1 MAWSKEA
8 TPEGGVIPPYLVLL
22 FPAIC
27 TTDPATRDQLAY
39 ALLLIR
45 EQQRHGGQGW
55 IDYDRAFRQQAA
67 SDPSLR
73 WNNLLPGLQAATI
86 LGQRSGQG
94 AFCTLC
100 RECDHTRA
108 QCALA
113 YLHPPVSNGPV
124 ALRDPGVRRRS
135 AVPNVCISWN
145 QGACTY
151 PGRCSYRHVYA
162 TCQQDHQ
169 AKDCAQTPEGSLY
182 KQRRSGNQ
190 PKSTVA

>member
-1 MAWSKEA
+1 MSSLPTWCYCFL
-8 TPEGGVIPPYLVLL
+8 GYL
-22 FPAIC
+22 AIR

-39 ALLLIR
+39 ARLLIR

-67 SDPSLR
+67 SDPSSR

-113 YLHPPVSNGPV
+113 YLHPLVSNGP
-124 ALRDPGVRRRS
+124 AASRDPGVRRRS

-151 PGRCSYRHVYA
+151 PGRCSYRHVCV

-190 PKSTVA
+190 TKSTVA